1 MQTQDRFSGEGGATS
16 KKYPWSQDRQMAGR
30 DTVRN
35 FSLVAVVTA
44 SMVSS
49 FPLKEPAWSDG
60 NISPPKAFEIA
71 WVNPGPALF
80 ALAIGS
86 ELRGCDLVKI
96 KIGDILCDR
105 KVRTRAIVV
114 QQKAGRPVQFEL
126 MDDARASMLRW
137 LELRGGSL
145 EIMPSRAARIIR
157 PTSVAHG
164 SGGAFGHFTLPSSAA
179 FNTRSTLPDQIFWI
193 SASE

>member
-1 MQTQDRFSGEGGATS
+1 LQTQDRFSGEGGATS
-16 KKYPWSQDRQMAGR
+16 KRYPWSQDRQIAGR

-35 FSLVAVVTA
+35 FSLVAVATA
-44 SMVSS
+44 SMASS

-60 NISPPKAFEIA
+60 IISPPKAFEIA
-71 WVNPGPALF
+71 WVNPGTALF

-86 ELRGCDLVKI
+86 ELRGRDLKI

-126 MDDARASMLRW
+126 MDDARAGLLRW
-137 LELRGGSL
+137 LEWRSLRSFYLAVLRRLQHAQHIAGPDFL
-145 EIMPSRAARIIR
+145 DIRLRIAR
-157 PTSVAHG
+157 
-164 SGGAFGHFTLPSSAA
+164 L
-179 FNTRSTLPDQIFWI
+179 Q
-193 SASE
+193 